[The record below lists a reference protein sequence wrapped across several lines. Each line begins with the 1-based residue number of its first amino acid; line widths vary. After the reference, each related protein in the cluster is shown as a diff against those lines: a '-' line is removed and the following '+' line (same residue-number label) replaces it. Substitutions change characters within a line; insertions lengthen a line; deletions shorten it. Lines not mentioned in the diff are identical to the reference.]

1 MGFSFL
7 GGVLIPFFT
16 DWGHISLTQIQILQ
30 SWFMLWVFILQ
41 IPTGAIADM
50 LGRKYTLALG
60 AFMGASATL
69 IYGSIPNFQIFLV
82 AEFLFAASVALISGA
97 NEAMLYDT
105 LKERGEESKS
115 KQIFGRAHAWRLGG
129 IMIAAPIGSAIAHQF
144 GLNYPMLFTSIPFF
158 AAMLVALNITEP
170 KIHGKFAAE
179 STNYLK
185 IAKEGFIYFYQ
196 HKVLRL
202 IAIDAI
208 VVASAAY
215 FVIWLYQSLLKDIGV
230 PIIYFGIAHALF
242 LAAEILVTSNF
253 SLLIKLFGSDKNML
267 KFSAF
272 STSFSFILAA
282 AFPSIWTIALLL
294 IFAGG
299 FGLTRIELM
308 GAYMNRLI
316 PSRQRATV
324 LSSISMFRN
333 LALVLLNPLVG
344 FAADHSLSLAL
355 LLVGIIPLTVFL
367 FSPVEQGMLD
377 EE

>member
-82 AEFLFAASVALISGA
+82 AEFLFAASVALVSGA
-97 NEAMLYDT
+97 NEALLYDT
-105 LKERGEESKS
+105 LKESGEEEKS
-115 KQIFGRAHAWRLGG
+115 RQIFGRAHGWRLSG
-129 IMIAAPIGSAIAHQF
+129 IMIAAPIGSLIAVRF
-144 GLNYPMLFTSIPFF
+144 GLNFPMLLTSIPFF
-158 AAMLVALNITEP
+158 GAALVALTIPEP
-170 KIHGKFAAE
+170 KIHGKLASE
-179 STNYLK
+179 SSHYLK
-185 IAKEGFIYFYQ
+185 IVKEGFIYFYR
-196 HKVLRL
+196 HRILRL

-215 FVIWLYQSLLKDIGV
+215 FVIWLYQSLLKNIGV
-230 PIIYFGIAHALF
+230 PILYFGIAHALF
-242 LAAEILVTSNF
+242 LGAEILVTNNF
-253 SLLIKLFGSDKNML
+253 SFLIHLFGSDKNML

-272 STSFSFILAA
+272 STSISFILAA

-294 IFAGG
+294 VFAGG